1 MRLRITPARVRRRI
15 RITSTGSAATL
26 GGPIRHDK
34 DFFFGSFAG
43 YRFIQY
49 GNYSGSLPTP
59 AQIAGNFSENTPTA
73 AEQANCTTAP
83 STAAN
88 TAVHYLVCN
97 PVTRKPYPNNTLPSV
112 DPTAVN
118 LLNYLVKNLPAQQPA
133 QFGDTRYTY
142 RTRSPLPEQNEEY
155 LIKTDHQITP
165 SHRLTLSYFLL
176 NYKSALFRPR
186 SLRCGHTRTTPTS
199 SRTLMPAMSGPSV
212 RAPSTSSG

>member
-1 MRLRITPARVRRRI
+1 LQTASSVNEPGRLPGASVALTSRSGSNDFHGSAVYRVRHELLAANDWFAN
-15 RITSTGSAATL
+15 SAGVDRGPLRLNDVAPSL

-97 PVTRKPYPNNTLPSV
+97 PVTRKPYADSRVTSATYLRFIPSDV
-112 DPTAVN
+112 SNFA
-118 LLNYLVKNLPAQQPA
+118 A
-133 QFGDTRYTY
+133 
-142 RTRSPLPEQNEEY
+142 
-155 LIKTDHQITP
+155 
-165 SHRLTLSYFLL
+165 
-176 NYKSALFRPR
+176 
-186 SLRCGHTRTTPTS
+186 
-199 SRTLMPAMSGPSV
+199 
-212 RAPSTSSG
+212 